1 MSIPDSLRA
10 FLQENRNQQQSH
22 QYSLGESSR
31 TPRLSTASSYHSL
44 SHNLNNTNNNNN
56 NSNSS
61 SSSTSTLDRHTAKTL
76 QKLVQRFIQP
86 DPDDVQDQVHYDV
99 VYEKCVRILAS
110 QPTPL
115 ILEDENNVA
124 NIIRRKL
131 IRDPQDTSKA
141 SRFGHLYNKLTSQPV
156 LRNKWAIL
164 YLLSLVSEV
173 DDPSSAPSLSPTS
186 GGSPLGLSNVSPQLQ
201 PTNSR
206 PYDMQHDSTTTSRN
220 TRRRL
225 ADDYDSENDR
235 MLPPATQLEKA
246 REAYQNSISN
256 SGYEPV
262 VPESALLR
270 DLIFIFQGIDGQYIK
285 FDTNTGEYAMDSQV
299 NVPQPTKDL
308 VYRLTEIGW
317 LYRRIQTFIRPR
329 CNDPSAGLV
338 AQAFCFAL
346 QHELT
351 DYYKLIAVLE
361 AQIEKQTS
369 GTFSVPNEHTLTLRR
384 LLLWTRESSQR
395 LRLMSVL
402 VDVCKD
408 QKGGALVSTMHNYTK
423 HGDPFIQ
430 KYIRAMLEEVSKPFY
445 EMLQRWIYEGEL
457 DDPYQEFFVAC
468 DPSVSEEELWQRKY
482 TIRENMIP
490 SFISSELAQKI
501 FLIGKSL
508 NFIRYSCQDDAFVV
522 KDPNSFN
529 TSHVPTFKYGDI
541 LAVERLIDLTY
552 RETSNQLIDLL
563 KHKYKLMDH
572 LRALKRY
579 LLLGQGD
586 FIQYLMGTLGPGL
599 NRPANT
605 LFRHNLT
612 GVLETA
618 IRASNAQYDDPEIL
632 NRLDVRLLEVSANDL
647 GWDVFTLD
655 YHLDSPINTVFSPS
669 AMHQYLRMFNFLWQL
684 KRVEYTLT
692 ASWRR
697 WSMASRDFASTPEMA
712 QDLHQAQL
720 CISHM
725 VHFIYQLQHYYL
737 FEVLECSW
745 EKLDDYINNKCIDLD
760 SIIEAH
766 SQYLSEITEKGF
778 LSGAKNQALSVRLD
792 SLFEVILTYK
802 SVLDNLYAF
811 GSSSS
816 HRDLEK
822 LKRIRTKHKDMEKQF
837 ETQVH
842 EFLDVLASYHDEDL
856 RSLLTRLNY
865 NGYYSSN

>member
-1 MSIPDSLRA
+1 MSIPDSLRT
-10 FLQENRNQQQSH
+10 FLQENRNQQSH
-22 QYSLGESSR
+22 QYSVGESSR
-31 TPRLSTASSYHSL
+31 IARLSTTSSYHNL
-44 SHNLNNTNNNNN
+44 SENLTTTTNNYNHSNN
-56 NSNSS
+56 NSNNN
-61 SSSTSTLDRHTAKTL
+61 SSSTSILDRHTAKTL
-76 QKLVQRFIQP
+76 QKLVQRFIQS
-86 DPDDVQDQVHYDV
+86 DPDNPQDQVHYDV
-99 VYEKCVRILAS
+99 TYDKCARLLAS
-110 QPTPL
+110 QPSPSV
-115 ILEDENNVA
+115 LEDENHVA
-124 NIIRRKL
+124 NMIRRKL
-131 IRDPQDTSKA
+131 TRDPQDMTNA
-141 SRFGHLYNKLTSQPV
+141 ARFGHLYNKLTSQPV
-156 LRNKWAIL
+156 LRNKWSIL
-164 YLLSLVSEV
+164 YLLTLVSSV
-173 DDPSSAPSLSPTS
+173 DDPSSAPLSPT
-186 GGSPLGLSNVSPQLQ
+186 GGSPLGLSSVSPQLQ
-201 PTNSR
+201 PVNSR
-206 PYDMQHDSTTTSRN
+206 PYDMQHESTPSRN

-225 ADDYDSENDR
+225 ADDYLESDQ
-235 MLPPATQLEKA
+235 MLPPAVQLEKA
-246 REAYQNSISN
+246 REAFQNSVSN

-285 FDTNTGEYAMDSQV
+285 YDSHNQEYVMDSQA

-317 LYRRIQTFIRPR
+317 LYQRIQTFIRPR

-361 AQIEKQTS
+361 AQIEKQASNT
-369 GTFSVPNEHTLTLRR
+369 TAVPNEHTLTLRR

-430 KYIRAMLEEVSKPFY
+430 KYIKAMLEEVSKPFY

-468 DPSVSEEELWQRKY
+468 DPSVSEEELWQSKY

-508 NFIRYSCQDDAFVV
+508 NFIRYSCQDDTFSVRNH
-522 KDPNSFN
+522 DSSNPSL
-529 TSHVPTFKYGDI
+529 PTFKYGDI
-541 LAVERLIDLTY
+541 LAAERSIDLTY
-552 RETSNQLIDLL
+552 RETSKQLIDLL

-599 NRPANT
+599 NRPAKT

-632 NRLDVRLLEVSANDL
+632 NRLDVRLLEVSSNDL

-655 YHLDSPINTVFSPS
+655 YHLDSPINTVFNPP

-697 WSMASRDFASTPEMA
+697 WSMASRDFVSVPEMA

-720 CISHM
+720 CISRM

-766 SQYLSEITEKGF
+766 SQYLSEITQKGF
-778 LSGAKNQALSVRLD
+778 LSGVKNQALSMRLN
-792 SLFEVILTYK
+792 SLFEIILTYK

-811 GSSSS
+811 GSSS

-822 LKRIRTKHKDMEKQF
+822 LKRIRTKHKDMEKKFQ
-837 ETQVH
+837 TQVL
-842 EFLDVLASYHDEDL
+842 EFVDVLASYHDEDL

-865 NGYYSSN
+865 SGYYSSN

>member
-1 MSIPDSLRA
+1 MDDISRQMTALLIPISA
-10 FLQENRNQQQSH
+10 
-22 QYSLGESSR
+22 
-31 TPRLSTASSYHSL
+31 HS
-44 SHNLNNTNNNNN
+44 
-56 NSNSS
+56 
-61 SSSTSTLDRHTAKTL
+61 
-76 QKLVQRFIQP
+76 
-86 DPDDVQDQVHYDV
+86 
-99 VYEKCVRILAS
+99 
-110 QPTPL
+110 
-115 ILEDENNVA
+115 
-124 NIIRRKL
+124 
-131 IRDPQDTSKA
+131 
-141 SRFGHLYNKLTSQPV
+141 
-156 LRNKWAIL
+156 
-164 YLLSLVSEV
+164 
-173 DDPSSAPSLSPTS
+173 
-186 GGSPLGLSNVSPQLQ
+186 
-201 PTNSR
+201 SR
-206 PYDMQHDSTTTSRN
+206 PYDMQSESVPSRN

-225 ADDYDSENDR
+225 ADDYPESDR
-235 MLPPATQLEKA
+235 SLPPATQLAKM
-246 REAYQNSISN
+246 REAYQSSISN

-285 FDTNTGEYAMDSQV
+285 YDSGTGEYVMDSQA

-308 VYRLTEIGW
+308 VYRLTEVGW
-317 LYRRIQTFIRPR
+317 LYQRIQSFIRPR
-329 CNDPSAGLV
+329 FNDPSTGLV
-338 AQAFCFAL
+338 AQSFCFAL

-369 GTFSVPNEHTLTLRR
+369 TVFSIPNEHTLTLRR

-430 KYIRAMLEEVSKPFY
+430 KYIKAMLEEVSKPFY

-468 DPSVSEEELWQRKY
+468 DPTVSEEELWQSKY
-482 TIRENMIP
+482 SIRENMIP

-508 NFIRYSCQDDAFVV
+508 NFIRYSCQDDVFVV
-522 KDPNSFN
+522 RDHDPSSNPSP
-529 TSHVPTFKYGDI
+529 VQTFKYGDI
-541 LAVERLIDLTY
+541 LAVERSIDQTY
-552 RETSNQLIDLL
+552 RETSKQLINIL

-586 FIQYLMGTLGPGL
+586 FIQYLMDTLGPGL
-599 NRPANT
+599 NQPANK

-655 YHLDSPINTVFSPS
+655 YHLDSPINTVFSPA
-669 AMHQYLRMFNFLWQL
+669 AMHQYLRLFNFLWQL

-697 WSMASRDFASTPEMA
+697 WSMASRDFASVKEMA

-720 CISHM
+720 CISRM
-725 VHFIYQLQHYYL
+725 IHFIYQLQHYYL

-745 EKLDDYINNKCIDLD
+745 EKLADYINNKSIDLD

-766 SQYLSEITEKGF
+766 TQYLTEITEKGF
-778 LSGAKNQALSVRLD
+778 LSGAKNQALSMHLG
-792 SLFEVILTYK
+792 SLFETILAYK
-802 SVLDNLYAF
+802 SVLDNLHTF
-811 GSSSS
+811 GSSSQQ
-816 HRDLEK
+816 DAEK
-822 LKRIRTKHKDMEKQF
+822 LKKIRAKHTDMEKKFQS
-837 ETQVH
+837 QVL
-842 EFLDVLASYHDEDL
+842 EFLDVLGSYHDEDL

-865 NGYYSSN
+865 NGYYSAN

>member
-1 MSIPDSLRA
+1 M
-10 FLQENRNQQQSH
+10 
-22 QYSLGESSR
+22 
-31 TPRLSTASSYHSL
+31 
-44 SHNLNNTNNNNN
+44 
-56 NSNSS
+56 
-61 SSSTSTLDRHTAKTL
+61 
-76 QKLVQRFIQP
+76 
-86 DPDDVQDQVHYDV
+86 
-99 VYEKCVRILAS
+99 
-110 QPTPL
+110 
-115 ILEDENNVA
+115 
-124 NIIRRKL
+124 IRRKRIFKSLYRRGGIFKRLTMYVIL
-131 IRDPQDTSKA
+131 IVTRDPQDMNKA
-141 SRFGHLYNKLTSQPV
+141 TRFGHLYNKLASQSV
-156 LRNKWAIL
+156 LQNKWSIL

-173 DDPSSAPSLSPTS
+173 DGPASAPLSPTS
-186 GGSPLGLSNVSPQLQ
+186 SPLGLSSVSPQLQ
-201 PTNSR
+201 PSSSR
-206 PYDMQHDSTTTSRN
+206 PYDLQHDTTTSSRN

-225 ADDYDSENDR
+225 ADDYSESDR
-235 MLPPATQLEKA
+235 MLPPAVQLEKA
-246 REAYQNSISN
+246 REMYQSSLSN
-256 SGYEPV
+256 SEYEPV
-262 VPESALLR
+262 VPESELLR

-285 FDTNTGEYAMDSQV
+285 YDSNSDVYAMDSQI
-299 NVPQPTKDL
+299 NVPEPTKDL

-317 LYRRIQTFIRPR
+317 LYQRIQAFIRTR

-351 DYYKLIAVLE
+351 DYYKLMAVLE

-369 GTFSVPNEHTLTLRR
+369 NLLSVTSEHTLTLRR
-384 LLLWTRESSQR
+384 LILWTRESSQR

-402 VDVCKD
+402 VDVCKN

-430 KYIRAMLEEVSKPFY
+430 NYIRAMLEEVSKPFY

-468 DPSVSEEELWQRKY
+468 DPSVCEEELWRNKY

-490 SFISSELAQKI
+490 SFISGELAQKI
-501 FLIGKSL
+501 FLIGKSI

-522 KDPNSFN
+522 TNHNASEPSP
-529 TSHVPTFKYGDI
+529 VQTFKYGDI
-541 LAVERLIDLTY
+541 LAVERSIDVTY
-552 RETSNQLIDLL
+552 RETSKQLINLL

-586 FIQYLMGTLGPGL
+586 FIQYLMDTLGPGL

-655 YHLDSPINTVFSPS
+655 YHLDSPINTVFSPP

-697 WSMASRDFASTPEMA
+697 WSIASRDFASITEMA

-720 CISHM
+720 CISRM
-725 VHFIYQLQHYYL
+725 IHFIYQLQHYYL

-745 EKLDDYINNKCIDLD
+745 EKLDDHINNKCIDLD

-778 LSGAKNQALSVRLD
+778 LNGAKNRALSMRLG
-792 SLFEVILTYK
+792 SLFETILAYK
-802 SVLDNLYAF
+802 SILDNLYLF
-811 GSSSS
+811 GSSSF
-816 HRDLEK
+816 RDSEK
-822 LKRIRTKHKDMEKQF
+822 LLRIRNKHKDMEKKFQ
-837 ETQVH
+837 TQVL